1 MVTMQSD
8 VMEREGL
15 LTRLFAANWIL
26 ILVVLLHWLAAVTT
40 GLVTSIPFTS
50 GMVGILGMLFGVL
63 LPWFLMILL
72 IWRFCQMAV
81 LIRPDRPVH
90 WFLDDLRDNLTDVER
105 MASGA
110 FRLGLMV
117 VMVGTFA
124 YLKSIIPSLNP
135 FSWDPLFAR
144 MDRVVHGGHDPY
156 ALLMAL
162 TGHPLITTAIN
173 AAYHFWLFL
182 VYFVIFLA
190 CFARQHRQ
198 AGDTLLLAMALTFI
212 IGGNVLATVF
222 SSAGPVYYER
232 LGYGADFAPLMAML
246 RDFAGISPVW
256 ALDVQDTLWQGHVA
270 SGPVSG
276 ISAMPSMHMASS
288 TLLAIYGFRYAR
300 WSGWLLTGFALL
312 ILVGSVQLAWHYA
325 IDSYAGA
332 GLAMLCW
339 WLAARWT
346 GRAMSKSA

>member
-8 VMEREGL
+8 VMDREGL
-15 LTRLFAANWIL
+15 VTRLFAANWIL
-26 ILVVLLHWLAAVTT
+26 ILVVLLHWMAAVTT
-40 GLVTSIPFTS
+40 GVVNSVPFTS

-63 LPWFLMILL
+63 LPWFLMILMV
-72 IWRFCQMAV
+72 WRFGHMALHV
-81 LIRPDRPVH
+81 RPDRPLQ
-90 WFLDDLRDNLTDVER
+90 WFVADLRGTLTDAER
-105 MASGA
+105 MAGGA

-124 YLKSIIPSLNP
+124 YLKSIVPHLNP
-135 FSWDPLFAR
+135 FGWDSYFAEL
-144 MDRVVHGGHDPY
+144 DRLIHGGQDPY
-156 ALLMAL
+156 ILLMAI
-162 TGHPLITTAIN
+162 TGHPMITTAIN

-190 CFARQHRQ
+190 CFAKQHRKE
-198 AGDTLLLAMALTFI
+198 GDTLLIAMALTFI
-212 IGGNVLATVF
+212 LGGNLLATVF

-246 RDFAGISPVW
+246 RDSAAISPVW
-256 ALDVQDTLWQGHVA
+256 ALDVQDALWQGHVA

-300 WSGWLLTGFALL
+300 WAGWLLTGFALL
-312 ILVGSVQLAWHYA
+312 ILIGSVQLAWHYA
-325 IDSYAGA
+325 VDSYAGA
-332 GLAMLCW
+332 ALAMFCW

-346 GRAMSKSA
+346 HRAWSGSA